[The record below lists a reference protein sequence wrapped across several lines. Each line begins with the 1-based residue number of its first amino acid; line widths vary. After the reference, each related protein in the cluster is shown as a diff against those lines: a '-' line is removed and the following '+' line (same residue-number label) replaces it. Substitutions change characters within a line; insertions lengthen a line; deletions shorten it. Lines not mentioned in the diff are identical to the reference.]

1 MRTCTRGRPRGRPE
15 EGVGRMVSRR
25 QLIVLASALLAI
37 LAGPPLTPAT
47 SQGRP
52 VVVMQGVE
60 PLGLDASIT
69 TGIFSLN
76 PALHILEPLVD
87 FDEKLRIIPRLA
99 TAWKWVN
106 PTTFELTLRPGVKFH
121 DGTPFGAVDVKFT
134 FDRILDAKNRSD
146 FRRYFS
152 ERTVKEV
159 QATGERTVRFVLT
172 EPRPVFLR
180 TLTQVGITPQKA
192 VTEMGAERFNR
203 APVGT
208 GPYRIREWASGV
220 RITMTA
226 NRDYWGGNP
235 RIPEL
240 VWRWVS
246 EDATR
251 VAELLSGNADI
262 ITGLPPDLVKQVD
275 ENATARV
282 ASVRS
287 LRTAFILINTKK
299 PPFNDVRVRKALN
312 HAVNV
317 QSIIDNLMGG
327 FAERVPTVM
336 GPFVA
341 GYNPRL
347 KPFAYDPETARKL
360 LAEAGHPS
368 GFTANFFAFR
378 GRLLKDRELS
388 EAVTAH
394 LQRIGINLR
403 LQFLDFAVVFGMTQR
418 YNRDVDLML
427 WSNANNNADASY
439 NLELN
444 FYSKGRGTY
453 WSDPK
458 VDELIESAATEVDE
472 TRRERTYQEILRLI
486 TEVHVPVVFLYDQK
500 DLYGVSRRL
509 EWEPRA
515 DERINLWRAF
525 AR

>member
-1 MRTCTRGRPRGRPE
+1 MIVPRR
-15 EGVGRMVSRR
+15 
-25 QLIVLASALLAI
+25 LLLLASAAVI
-37 LAGPPLTPAT
+37 VLTGLSPSPVA
-47 SQGRP
+47 SQARP
-52 VVVMQGVE
+52 VVIVQGVE

-69 TGIFSLN
+69 TGVFSLN

-87 FDEKLRIIPRLA
+87 FDDKLRIVPRLA
-99 TAWKWVN
+99 TAWRWLN
-106 PTTFELTLRPGVKFH
+106 PTTVEFTLRPGVKFH
-121 DGTPFGAVDVKFT
+121 DGTPFTATDVKFT
-134 FDRILDAKNRSD
+134 FDRILDARNRSD

-159 QATGERTVRFVLT
+159 QVAGERTVRFVLT
-172 EPRPVFLR
+172 GPRPVFLR
-180 TLTQVGITPQKA
+180 TMTQVGITPQKA
-192 VTEMGAERFNR
+192 VTDMGADRFTR

-226 NRDYWGGNP
+226 NRDYWGGSP
-235 RIPEL
+235 RLGEL
-240 VWRWVS
+240 VWRWIS

-251 VAELLSGNADI
+251 VAELLSGNADL

-275 ENATARV
+275 DSQVARA

-287 LRTAFILINTKK
+287 LRTTFILMNTKK
-299 PPFNDVRVRKALN
+299 PPFADVRVRKALN
-312 HAVNV
+312 HGVNV
-317 QSIIDNLMGG
+317 QSIIDNLLGG
-327 FAERVPTVM
+327 FADRVPTVM
-336 GPFVA
+336 GPYVT

-347 KPFAYDPETARKL
+347 RPYAFDPETARKL
-360 LAEAGHPS
+360 LAEAGHPN
-368 GFTANFFAFR
+368 GFTANFYAFR

-403 LQFLDFAVVFGMTQR
+403 LQFMDFATVFAMTQR

-444 FYSKGRGTY
+444 FFSKGRGTY

-458 VDELIESAATEVDE
+458 VDQLIEDAASELDE
-472 TRRERTYQEILRLI
+472 GRRERAYQEILRLI
-486 TEVHVPVVFLYDQK
+486 TDVHVPVIFLYDQK

-509 EWEPRA
+509 DWEPRP
-515 DERINLWRAF
+515 DERINLWRALT
-525 AR
+525 R